1 MVFRR
6 SYNRRVVDHE
16 ASDQDVATAHS
27 SCLILFLELLHY
39 ALDICSHGP
48 TPGGGWGKP
57 RKLAAFF
64 FFLLLHTRD
73 LLYRQKRQCNEN
85 ITDCG
90 GKVPCFCQLTIPAVW
105 LYSRG

>member
-1 MVFRR
+1 MLFKR

-48 TPGGGWGKP
+48 NPGGGWGK
-57 RKLAAFF
+57 AAEISGVFYF
-64 FFLLLHTRD
+64 CIPGIC
-73 LLYRQKRQCNEN
+73 Y
-85 ITDCG
+85 I
-90 GKVPCFCQLTIPAVW
+90 GKKGSAMRT
-105 LYSRG
+105 

>member
-16 ASDQDVATAHS
+16 ASDQGAATAHS

-39 ALDICSHGP
+39 ALDICSHGF
-48 TPGGGWGKP
+48 TPGGRGKP

-64 FFLLLHTRD
+64 TFAYQGFV
-73 LLYRQKRQCNEN
+73 
-85 ITDCG
+85 I
-90 GKVPCFCQLTIPAVW
+90 
-105 LYSRG
+105 